1 MANVRLFGI
10 HSIKVGNNS
19 LIIDAKNIEELLLK
33 LAKLE
38 SSLTLKELKGSLI
51 FVNNKNITQLNMFK
65 TKIDSSDN
73 ISILSPT
80 AGG

>member
-33 LAKLE
+33 LAKLG
-38 SSLTLKELKGSLI
+38 SNLTLKELKGSLI
-51 FVNNKNITQLNMFK
+51 FVNNKNIAQLNMFK